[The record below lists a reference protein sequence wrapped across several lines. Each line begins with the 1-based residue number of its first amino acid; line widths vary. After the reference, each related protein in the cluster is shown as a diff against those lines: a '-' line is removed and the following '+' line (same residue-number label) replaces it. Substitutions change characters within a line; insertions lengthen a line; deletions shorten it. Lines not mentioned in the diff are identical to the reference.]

1 MIAAYRPMNMIHVNV
16 RIRNMRQVW
25 IVVRWAY
32 VFTIEVTM
40 FCISLVY
47 SGGSML
53 TVFFKIMLVFIA
65 ATCLAV
71 QPLLRKYK

>member
-1 MIAAYRPMNMIHVNV
+1 MNMIYVNV

-32 VFTIEVTM
+32 VFTIEITM

-47 SGGSML
+47 SGVSMV
-53 TVFFKIMLVFIA
+53 TVFFKIMLVVIA

>member
-1 MIAAYRPMNMIHVNV
+1 MNMIYVNV

-25 IVVRWAY
+25 IFVRWAY
-32 VFTIEVTM
+32 VFTIEITM

-47 SGGSML
+47 SGVSMV
-53 TVFFKIMLVFIA
+53 TVFFKIMLIVMV